1 MWLRGID
8 MKWTN
13 ILNNILSSEKELV
26 VYQKKFRVGKI
37 WQFYFLLDLIIANY
51 SYTISVCYL

>member
-13 ILNNILSSEKELV
+13 ILNNMLSSEKEV
-26 VYQKKFRVGKI
+26 VIYQKNFRVGKI
-37 WQFYFLLDLIIANY
+37 WQFFFLLDLIIANY
-51 SYTISVCYL
+51 S

>member
-13 ILNNILSSEKELV
+13 MLNKILSSEKELV

-37 WQFYFLLDLIIANY
+37 WQSLFLLDLIIANY
-51 SYTISVCYL
+51 S